1 MIILLINHNY
11 RIKKVAIYHY
21 IYIFHL
27 YSKRN
32 QTLLLDLTDLGQYME
47 FDNNVVDI
55 IGIIIIV
62 ISVLLS
68 FSRGL
73 IRECYTI
80 IAWILSFFSA
90 LQFGPM
96 ILPLILG
103 VPFLEEFLLGNCP
116 LAMII
121 SYVITFVLS
130 IALFSILIIVL
141 NISTTKENQTII
153 SNLNKFGGIL
163 FGFMRSIIILLL
175 ILIFTQDLLPD
186 FNFKSEVN
194 NSINKSIIFNFLEPS
209 KIYISEIIYENG
221 EEWLKTTY
229 NFVLNNKCE

>member
-1 MIILLINHNY
+1 
-11 RIKKVAIYHY
+11 
-21 IYIFHL
+21 
-27 YSKRN
+27 
-32 QTLLLDLTDLGQYME
+32 ME

-55 IGIIIIV
+55 ISLIIIV

-68 FSRGL
+68 YSRGL

-80 IAWILSFFSA
+80 LSWILSFFSSI
-90 LQFGPM
+90 QFGPM

-121 SYVITFVLS
+121 SYIITFVLS
-130 IALFSILIIVL
+130 ISFFSILLVIT
-141 NISTTKENQTII
+141 NITKRNEPQTII
-153 SNLNKFGGIL
+153 SNLDKFGGVL

-186 FNFKSEVN
+186 FNFKIEIN
-194 NSINKSIIFNFLEPS
+194 NSIDNSMTSNFLEPS
-209 KIYISEIIYENG
+209 
-221 EEWLKTTY
+221 
-229 NFVLNNKCE
+229 NKN

>member
-1 MIILLINHNY
+1 
-11 RIKKVAIYHY
+11 
-21 IYIFHL
+21 
-27 YSKRN
+27 
-32 QTLLLDLTDLGQYME
+32 ME

-55 IGIIIIV
+55 ISLIIIV

-68 FSRGL
+68 YSRGL

-80 IAWILSFFSA
+80 LSWILSFFSSI
-90 LQFGPM
+90 QFGPM

-121 SYVITFVLS
+121 SYIITFVLS
-130 IALFSILIIVL
+130 ISFFSILLVIT
-141 NISTTKENQTII
+141 NITKRNEPQTII
-153 SNLNKFGGIL
+153 SNLDKFGGVL

-186 FNFKSEVN
+186 FNFKIEIN
-194 NSINKSIIFNFLEPS
+194 NSIDNSMTSNFLEPS
-209 KIYISEIIYENG
+209 KIYLSDIISDNG
-221 EEWLKTTY
+221 EKWLKTTY
-229 NFVLNNKCE
+229 DFVLNNTCE